1 MIKAVSQVLFNHEN
15 RAPAISFM
23 AISMAFGAWITRL
36 PEIKSDLNLSEGQ
49 LGTALF
55 FIPLGAVTLLPFY
68 TKIIRRFGERLAT
81 SVALSAFLLVI
92 IWAGQVVSWFELMA
106 VLYLMGMTM
115 GMTDVAMNAAASE
128 VEKQHDRVIMSVCHG
143 FFSIGGMI
151 GALLGSIFIALDQ
164 TILIQSICISL
175 VLLFLVLV
183 HHRFLISSEKVGVT
197 SGFQW
202 PKREVL
208 LLSFIGLCVM
218 MVEGGIVDWSTI
230 YLKESLKVSAQYAG
244 LGFAGFSL
252 FMALGRFSGDQWLL
266 KFGRK
271 RLMLVGLTLGLT
283 GLTLTFIPSSISAIL
298 GFSVAGLGLSVIVP
312 TLFSASAKVPGVTAA
327 QGIASVAS
335 AGYIGLL
342 VGPVAIGF
350 IAEEF
355 GLVNGFVF
363 LLMLTLIGLFFS
375 TKVK

>member
-1 MIKAVSQVLFNHEN
+1 MFKAISNVLFNKEN

-23 AISMAFGAWITRL
+23 TISMAFGAWITRL
-36 PEIKSDLNLSEGQ
+36 PEIKNDLSLSEGE

-55 FIPLGAVTLLPFY
+55 FIPLGAVTLLPFF
-68 TKIIRRFGERLAT
+68 TKIIQKYGERLAT
-81 SVALSAFLLVI
+81 SLAISAFLLVI
-92 IWAGQVVSWFELMA
+92 ILAGQVASWYELMA

-115 GMTDVAMNAAASE
+115 GLTDVAMNAAASE
-128 VEKQHDRVIMSVCHG
+128 VEKQRNRVIMSVCHG

-151 GALLGSIFIALDQ
+151 GALLGSLFIALSQ
-164 TILIQSICISL
+164 TILIQSICISTLLLIL
-175 VLLFLVLV
+175 VIAHHKYLL
-183 HHRFLISSEKVGVT
+183 SSDEAEVST
-197 SGFQW
+197 SFQW
-202 PKREVL
+202 PKREVI

-230 YLKESLKVSAQYAG
+230 YLKESLMVSAQYAG

-266 KFGRK
+266 RFGRK
-271 RLMLVGLTLGLT
+271 RLMLSGISMGLVGLC
-283 GLTLTFIPSSISAIL
+283 LTFLPYSVTAIV

-312 TLFSASAKVPGVTAA
+312 TLFSSAAKVNGVTAA

-363 LLMLTLIGLFFS
+363 LLMLILIGLFFS